1 MSAKNRIESKLE
13 PQLPKCP
20 TGIKGLDEI
29 TNGGLPKGRPTL
41 LSGNAGSGKTL
52 IAMEFIVKGA
62 LEYDEPG
69 VFMSF
74 EESERELAQNVTSL
88 GWDLEKLAEQ
98 KKILLSHVKVDRSEI
113 VEMGDFDLEGLF
125 ARLGHA
131 IDSIGAKRVVLDT
144 IEVLFGAF
152 TNRAILRS
160 ELQRLFRWL
169 KEKGVT
175 AIVTVEPGE
184 NTLTRHGIEE
194 YVTECVI
201 FLDHRVINQSAIRR
215 LRVVKYRGTSHGT
228 NEYPFL
234 ITEDGISLLPVT
246 SLGLDY
252 EVPTERISTGIDRL
266 DTMMG
271 GEGYFRAS
279 SILVSGQSGTGKT
292 SVAAFFFDAACR
304 RGERSLIFCFEESA
318 EQLLRNMRSIGLDL
332 TPWIKNGR
340 LKIQTLRPWSYGLEQ
355 HLVNMI
361 KIIED
366 FKPRYV
372 VIDPISSFLSLG
384 TGLEIKTMLCSLI
397 DYLKMN
403 QITGLLTDLS
413 SGDKIH
419 ETTTSDVSSLIDTWI
434 GLINIENQ
442 GERNRGLYV
451 VKSRGMD
458 HSNQLRE
465 FLLTDHGVDLL
476 DVYVGPEGV
485 LAGTARLTQ
494 EARQKKAE
502 MVHQQEYE
510 QKQRL
515 LEIKRKAVERQI
527 ESLREKIEA
536 EEEELKK
543 RIEIEMLRE
552 NTLTN
557 DQVAMGK
564 IRGIDE
570 PVSGNKETP
579 ARESE

>member
-1 MSAKNRIESKLE
+1 MSEKDRIE

-29 TNGGLPKGRPTL
+29 TKGGLPKGRPTL
-41 LSGNAGSGKTL
+41 LAGNAGSGKTL

-74 EESERELAQNVTSL
+74 EESDRELAQNVSSL
-88 GWDLEKLAEQ
+88 GWDLEKLVKE
-98 KKILLSHVKVDRSEI
+98 KKVLLSHVKVDRSEI
-113 VEMGDFDLEGLF
+113 VEMGDFDLGGLF
-125 ARLGHA
+125 ARLEHA
-131 IDSIGAKRVVLDT
+131 IDSIGARRVVLDT

-175 AIVTVEPGE
+175 ALVTVEAGE

-194 YVTECVI
+194 YVSDCVI
-201 FLDHRVINQSAIRR
+201 FLDNRIVNQSAIRR
-215 LRVVKYRGTSHGT
+215 LRIIKYRGTSHGT

-234 ITEDGISLLPVT
+234 IAADGISLMPIT

-252 EVPTERISTGIDRL
+252 EVSTERISTGIDRL

-292 SVAAFFFDAACR
+292 SVAAFFVDAACR
-304 RGERSLIFCFEESA
+304 RGERSLIFCFEEST

-332 TPWIKNGR
+332 KLWIKNGS
-340 LKIQTLRPWSYGLEQ
+340 LKIQTLRPWTCGLEE
-355 HLVNMI
+355 HLVGTL

-366 FKPRYV
+366 FKPRCV

-384 TGLEIKTMLCSLI
+384 TGLEIKAMLCSLI
-397 DYLKMN
+397 DYLKLN
-403 QITGLLTDLS
+403 QITGLFTDLS
-413 SGDKIH
+413 TGAKIH
-419 ETTTSDVSSLIDTWI
+419 EATTSDVSSLIDTWI
-434 GLINIENQ
+434 ALINIENQ
-442 GERNRGLYV
+442 GERNRGLYI
-451 VKSRGMD
+451 VKSRGHA

-465 FLLTDHGVDLL
+465 FLITDHGVDLL

-485 LAGTARLTQ
+485 LAGAARLTQ

-515 LEIKRKAVERQI
+515 LEVKRKAVERQI
-527 ESLREKIEA
+527 ESLREQIEA

-543 RIEIEMLRE
+543 CIEIEMLRE
-552 NTLTN
+552 SALTN

-564 IRGIDE
+564 IRGID
-570 PVSGNKETP
+570 K
-579 ARESE
+579 

>member
-1 MSAKNRIESKLE
+1 M
-13 PQLPKCP
+13 
-20 TGIKGLDEI
+20 
-29 TNGGLPKGRPTL
+29 
-41 LSGNAGSGKTL
+41 
-52 IAMEFIVKGA
+52 
-62 LEYDEPG
+62 
-69 VFMSF
+69 
-74 EESERELAQNVTSL
+74 
-88 GWDLEKLAEQ
+88 
-98 KKILLSHVKVDRSEI
+98 
-113 VEMGDFDLEGLF
+113 
-125 ARLGHA
+125 
-131 IDSIGAKRVVLDT
+131 
-144 IEVLFGAF
+144 
-152 TNRAILRS
+152 
-160 ELQRLFRWL
+160 
-169 KEKGVT
+169 
-175 AIVTVEPGE
+175 
-184 NTLTRHGIEE
+184 
-194 YVTECVI
+194 
-201 FLDHRVINQSAIRR
+201 
-215 LRVVKYRGTSHGT
+215 VKYRGTSHGT

-292 SVAAFFFDAACR
+292 SVAALFVDAACR

-442 GERNRGLYV
+442 GERNRGLYI
-451 VKSRGMD
+451 VKSRGHA

-485 LAGTARLTQ
+485 LAGAARLTQ
-494 EARQKKAE
+494 EAGQKKAE
-502 MVHQQEYE
+502 MVHRQEYA

-527 ESLREKIEA
+527 TSLREEIEA

>member
-1 MSAKNRIESKLE
+1 
-13 PQLPKCP
+13 
-20 TGIKGLDEI
+20 
-29 TNGGLPKGRPTL
+29 
-41 LSGNAGSGKTL
+41 
-52 IAMEFIVKGA
+52 
-62 LEYDEPG
+62 
-69 VFMSF
+69 
-74 EESERELAQNVTSL
+74 
-88 GWDLEKLAEQ
+88 
-98 KKILLSHVKVDRSEI
+98 
-113 VEMGDFDLEGLF
+113 MGDFDLGGLF
-125 ARLGHA
+125 ARLEHA
-131 IDSIGAKRVVLDT
+131 IDSIGARRVVLDT

-175 AIVTVEPGE
+175 ALVTVEAGE

-194 YVTECVI
+194 YVSDCVI
-201 FLDHRVINQSAIRR
+201 FLDNRIVNQSAIRR
-215 LRVVKYRGTSHGT
+215 LRIIKYRGTSHGT

-234 ITEDGISLLPVT
+234 IAADGISLMPIT

-252 EVPTERISTGIDRL
+252 EVSTERISTGIDRL

-292 SVAAFFFDAACR
+292 SVAAFFVDAACR
-304 RGERSLIFCFEESA
+304 RGERSLIFCFEEST

-332 TPWIKNGR
+332 KLWIKNGS
-340 LKIQTLRPWSYGLEQ
+340 LKIQTLRPWTCGLEE
-355 HLVNMI
+355 HLVGTL

-366 FKPRYV
+366 FKPRCV

-384 TGLEIKTMLCSLI
+384 TGLEIKAMLCSLI
-397 DYLKMN
+397 DYLKLN
-403 QITGLLTDLS
+403 QITGLFTDLS
-413 SGDKIH
+413 TGAKIH
-419 ETTTSDVSSLIDTWI
+419 EATTSDVSSLIDTWI
-434 GLINIENQ
+434 ALINIENQ
-442 GERNRGLYV
+442 GERNRGLYI
-451 VKSRGMD
+451 VKSRGHA

-465 FLLTDHGVDLL
+465 FLITDHGVDLL

-485 LAGTARLTQ
+485 LAGAARLTQ

-515 LEIKRKAVERQI
+515 LEVKRKAVERQI
-527 ESLREKIEA
+527 ESLREQIEA

-543 RIEIEMLRE
+543 CIEIEMLRE
-552 NTLTN
+552 SALTN

-564 IRGIDE
+564 IRGID
-570 PVSGNKETP
+570 K
-579 ARESE
+579 

>member
-1 MSAKNRIESKLE
+1 MSEKDRIE

-74 EESERELAQNVTSL
+74 EESDRELAQNVTSL
-88 GWDLEKLAEQ
+88 GWDLEKLVKE
-98 KKILLSHVKVDRSEI
+98 KKIQLSHVKVDRSEI
-113 VEMGDFDLEGLF
+113 VEMGDFELEGLF
-125 ARLGHA
+125 ARLEHA
-131 IDSIGAKRVVLDT
+131 IDSIGARRVVLDT

-175 AIVTVEPGE
+175 AIVTVEAGE

-194 YVTECVI
+194 YVSDCVI
-201 FLDHRVINQSAIRR
+201 FLDNRIVNQSAIRR
-215 LRVVKYRGTSHGT
+215 LCVVKYRGTSHGT

-234 ITEDGISLLPVT
+234 IAEDGVSLLPVT

-252 EVPTERISTGIDRL
+252 KVPTEQISTGIDRL

-279 SILVSGQSGTGKT
+279 STLVSGQSGTGKT
-292 SVAAFFFDAACR
+292 SVAAFFVDAACR
-304 RGERSLIFCFEESA
+304 RGERSLVFCFEEST

-332 TPWIKNGR
+332 TPWIKNGS
-340 LKIQTLRPWSYGLEQ
+340 LKIQTLRPWSCGLEQ

-366 FKPRYV
+366 FKPRCV
-372 VIDPISSFLSLG
+372 AIDPISSFLSLG
-384 TGLEIKTMLCSLI
+384 TDLQIKSMLCSLI

-403 QITGLLTDLS
+403 QITGLFTDLS
-413 SGDKIH
+413 SRD
-419 ETTTSDVSSLIDTWI
+419 EVDLATTSSVSSLIDTWI
-434 GLINIENQ
+434 MLINIENQ
-442 GERNRGLYV
+442 GERNRGLYI
-451 VKSRGMD
+451 VKSRGMA

-465 FLLTDHGVDLL
+465 FLLTNHGVDLI

-485 LAGTARLTQ
+485 LAGATRLTQ
-494 EARQKKAE
+494 EARQKEAE
-502 MVHQQEYE
+502 MVHRQEYE

-527 ESLREKIEA
+527 KSMREEIEA

-552 NTLTN
+552 SALTN

-564 IRGIDE
+564 MRGIDK